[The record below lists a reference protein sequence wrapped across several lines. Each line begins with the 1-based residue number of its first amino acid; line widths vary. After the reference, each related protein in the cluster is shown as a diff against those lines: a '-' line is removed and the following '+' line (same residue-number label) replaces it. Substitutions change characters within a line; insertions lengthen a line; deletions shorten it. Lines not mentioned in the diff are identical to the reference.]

1 MISGLGSPAWPVAR
15 RALQPQPH
23 EHLHARELVDTR
35 GVPQPVHMAR
45 SRVTPSSCLL
55 TAKLLETSQDPHP
68 KKKKKVLSPWAGRP
82 CPTGPGQSWSP
93 QSALHQINQQSS
105 VCTSAEVVLALLVHS
120 QQRVLPMPSAPALIR
135 LRTPCL
141 LQNFLLNQ
149 PGRKM
154 EF

>member
-1 MISGLGSPAWPVAR
+1 MAG
-15 RALQPQPH
+15 
-23 EHLHARELVDTR
+23 
-35 GVPQPVHMAR
+35 GVPCPPASAPRAPTRTGTCRHKRRPPAR
-45 SRVTPSSCLL
+45 AHGLIPSHSQLLPAHSETPGDFPGSSP
-55 TAKLLETSQDPHP
+55 Q
-68 KKKKKVLSPWAGRP
+68 KKKKVLSPWAGRP

-93 QSALHQINQQSS
+93 RSALHQINQQSS

-120 QQRVLPMPSAPALIR
+120 QQRVLPVPSAPALIR